1 MLVVIKVGL
10 LSVLNSFQIQ
20 KYQYLQETMH
30 LWLGLQALK
39 QVCWHVYSEDMS
51 GYHVTKDVPDL
62 QNHELHI
69 AAGRGILKHVLTS
82 EKIVLDFSKNGTDI
96 LVIVS
101 VLVILTK

>member
-1 MLVVIKVGL
+1 M
-10 LSVLNSFQIQ
+10 
-20 KYQYLQETMH
+20 
-30 LWLGLQALK
+30 
-39 QVCWHVYSEDMS
+39 
-51 GYHVTKDVPDL
+51 TKDVPDL